1 MTVARKERID
11 ACTIYIEGPA
21 VQAPE
26 EVARML
32 AKYGV
37 KDIRICKNN
46 GEYAFVELESP
57 EQVELAIKELS
68 SESLTI
74 LNKAKYQDKKQEMK
88 NIESELRDVL
98 MMQQTQ
104 DMMKDTDEA
113 SLQDFFVKLILQ
125 KDQD

>member
-1 MTVARKERID
+1 MTTARQERID

-46 GEYAFVELESP
+46 GEYAFVELDTK
-57 EQVELAIKELS
+57 EQVQLAIRELS
-68 SESLTI
+68 SESLKI
-74 LNKAKYQDKKQEMK
+74 LSKAQWQE
-88 NIESELRDVL
+88 
-98 MMQQTQ
+98 
-104 DMMKDTDEA
+104 
-113 SLQDFFVKLILQ
+113 Q
-125 KDQD
+125 K